1 MKTKLAQ
8 TAPAAPAI
16 PDELDLL
23 PLESESEFNL
33 AEYVAMVRRHW
44 LLVAAAALVCMSA
57 GAIHY
62 AITPK
67 AFMAAAT
74 IQIERRTLAPTLS
87 SQAPWLESYFDA
99 EYYPTEYKLL
109 ESRGLAE
116 RVVKRLDLQN
126 DPAFNPHGAARTAA
140 AATAPADL
148 AHGATADDDLAALG
162 GLAERLRSGL
172 GIEPVRNTQLV
183 EISYRASS
191 PTFAARA
198 ANGFAD
204 AFIDMGI
211 EYRFTSAGKTSSFL
225 NSQIEALKKEI
236 DDKEAKL
243 QAFSRRTDIV
253 TMEPSANVT
262 LQRLQALN
270 TSYIEAKNS
279 RIDKESSYKGLAAS
293 PAEAIADS
301 LQPGVLGNLRAD
313 ELKLE
318 QEYDSKLKVYKPD
331 WPAMVTLKGEIEK
344 IKQHIAAAVK
354 ESVDTARKSAY
365 AAYETAL
372 RQEQSLESEINKLK
386 SQAMD
391 QNSQAAEFQNLGV
404 EIKTRRD
411 LLDKL
416 EREHSENEVQAR
428 LQDTR
433 DSNVH
438 IVDRALVPGGPFYP
452 SLRKDVSYGMLFGLL
467 IGVGSAL
474 LIEFLDR
481 TIKTPEEVE
490 RRIGLPTL
498 AVIQDID
505 EAGKAYGY
513 SGRYGGY
520 GYGYGYGA
528 EPPPVARVRQ
538 GRGDKVPASAGG
550 SGGATAG
557 GAGGAGGWLERK
569 RSGAKAPSQIELVPH
584 ELPRTQISEAY
595 RSLRTALLLSSAR
608 ELKVVAVTSAAAG
621 EGKTATATNLA
632 IVLSQLGRPVLIVDC
647 DLRKPRLHQVFKIS
661 NQTGLVSHLAAT
673 ADAEEIV
680 HATNIPNLWITPSGP
695 VAPNPSE
702 LLSSDRMYDWLRAAR
717 SRFEYI
723 IIDTPPALAVTDA
736 TIVGVIADG
745 VVLTLRSGKVTRE
758 DARHCRD
765 RLRQADVRILGA
777 VLNRYRSTH
786 SGLGR
791 RYRAYESYV
800 AVEKPAAPQ
809 EGSAA

>member
-1 MKTKLAQ
+1 LKSPS
-8 TAPAAPAI
+8 PATI

-23 PLESESEFNL
+23 PVDAESEFNL
-33 AEYVAMVRRHW
+33 AEYLAMVRRHW
-44 LLVAAAALVCMSA
+44 KLVAAAALVCMAA

-67 AFMAAAT
+67 AYMATAT
-74 IQIERRTLAPTLS
+74 IQIERRTLAPALS

-116 RVVKRLDLQN
+116 RVVKRLDLLS
-126 DPAFNPHGAARTAA
+126 DPAFNPGGARSASRAV
-140 AATAPADL
+140 
-148 AHGATADDDLAALG
+148 TADDDLAALG
-162 GLAERLRSGL
+162 GLADRLRGGL
-172 GIEPVRNTQLV
+172 AVEPVRNTQLV
-183 EISYRASS
+183 EITYRAPS
-191 PTFAARA
+191 PSFAARA

-211 EYRFTSAGKTSSFL
+211 EYRFTSAGKTSTFL
-225 NSQIEALKKEI
+225 NSQIETLKKQI

-253 TMEPSANVT
+253 TMEPSSNVT

-270 TSYIEAKNS
+270 SSYIEAKNA
-279 RIDKESSYKGLAAS
+279 RIDKESTYKGLLTS
-293 PAEAIADS
+293 PPEAIADS
-301 LQPGVLGNLRAD
+301 LQPGVIGNLRSE
-313 ELKLE
+313 ELRLE
-318 QEYDSKLKVYKPD
+318 RDYEAQLKIYKPE
-331 WPAMVTLKGEIEK
+331 WPAMVTLKGEIERT
-344 IKQHIAAAVK
+344 KQHIGAVVR
-354 ESVDTARKSAY
+354 EAVDTARKSAN
-365 AAYETAL
+365 AAYTTAL
-372 RQEQSLESEINKLK
+372 RQEQAIEFEINKLK

-391 QNSQAAEFQNLGV
+391 QNSKAAEFQNLGV
-404 EIKTRRD
+404 DIKSSRE

-416 EREHSENEVQAR
+416 MREQQENEVQAR

-438 IVDRALVPGGPFYP
+438 VVDRAMVPGGAFYP
-452 SLRKDVSYGMLFGLL
+452 SLRKDSTYGLLFGLL
-467 IGVGSAL
+467 LGVGTAL

-481 TIKTPEEVE
+481 TVKTAEEVE
-490 RRIGLPTL
+490 RRLGLPTL
-498 AVIQDID
+498 AVIQDITD
-505 EAGKAYGY
+505 AGRAYGY
-513 SGRYGGY
+513 YGRY

-528 EPPPVARVRQ
+528 EPAPAARVRL
-538 GRGDKVPASAGG
+538 G
-550 SGGATAG
+550 SGAKQPAGDG
-557 GAGGAGGWLERK
+557 GAASQGGPGSPGSPGGAGGWPGRK
-569 RSGAKAPSQIELVPH
+569 RGGANGPTQIELVPH

-632 IVLSQLGRPVLIVDC
+632 IVLSQLGRPVLIVDA

-661 NQTGLVSHLAAT
+661 NQTGLVSHLT
-673 ADAEEIV
+673 STVDADEIV
-680 HATNIPNLWITPSGP
+680 HATTIPNLWITPSGP
-695 VAPNPSE
+695 IAPNPSE
-702 LLSSDRMYDWLRAAR
+702 LLSSDRMFDWLRAAHT
-717 SRFEYI
+717 RFEYI

-758 DARHCRD
+758 EARLCRD

-791 RYRAYESYV
+791 RYRSYESYV
-800 AVEKPAAPQ
+800 APESAAAPPQ
-809 EGSAA
+809 AGSAA